1 MQKFCNDYC
10 TDELRQN
17 LRQNLWGNGMYEH
30 FGLFIGGAWQSAASG
45 QTAPVFSPVTEQP
58 LGQAPVA
65 GVADTEAAIAA
76 ATAGFAAWK
85 AKAAFDRADALHAI
99 ADEMRRRTD
108 EAARMIS
115 LETGKPIAQSGRE
128 WGLSIDQF
136 RWFAEEA
143 RRIYGRIIESR
154 VPDGRF
160 EVHHQPVGIAAAF
173 TAWNFPAAL
182 VARKVAPAL
191 AAGCSVIVR
200 PSSQTPGVAM
210 VMIDCCRAGGLPDGT
225 VNLVVGPTVATYA
238 PIMAD
243 KRVRKVSLTGST
255 RVGQQMIR
263 DAAATLKK
271 VSMELG
277 GNAPVIIYDDA
288 DLEGALNLAVPTK
301 FANAGQVCVTGDRFY
316 VHDSLHDAFVSG
328 FVARANAIKLGD
340 GLDPS
345 VAMGPLINAGRLAA
359 MEKIVAGA
367 VKAGATLATGGSRA
381 AGFNAG
387 HFFEP
392 TVLTGCTDDMAV
404 MAEENFGPIA
414 AISRFASDDDVLARA
429 NASDMGLSAYAFTSS
444 PKRAR
449 RTVAELKAGMVGIN
463 SFAMAA
469 SEAPFGGTNFS
480 GMGREGGIEAIRD
493 YLDIKSSQIV
503 WS

>member
-1 MQKFCNDYC
+1 
-10 TDELRQN
+10 
-17 LRQNLWGNGMYEH
+17 MYDR
-30 FGLFIGGAWQSAASG
+30 FGLFINGRWQPAADG
-45 QTAPVFSPVTEQP
+45 TTAPVFSPVSERP

-65 GVADTEAAIAA
+65 GMVDTEAAIASA
-76 ATAGFAAWK
+76 GIGFAAWK

-99 ADEMRRRTD
+99 ADEMKRRTD
-108 EAARMIS
+108 EAAQMIS

-128 WGLSIDQF
+128 WALSIDQF

-154 VPDGRF
+154 VAGGRF
-160 EVHHQPVGIAAAF
+160 EVHHEPVGIVAAF

-191 AAGCSVIVR
+191 GAGCSVIVR

-210 VMIDCCRAGGLPDGT
+210 VMVDCCRAGNLPAGT
-225 VNLVVGPTVATYA
+225 VNLVVGPADTTYA
-238 PIMAD
+238 PIMAS
-243 KRVRKVSLTGST
+243 KAVRKVSLTGST
-255 RVGQQMIR
+255 SVGQQMIR

-277 GNAPVIIYDDA
+277 GNAPVIVYDDA

-301 FANAGQVCVTGDRFY
+301 FANAGQVCVTGDRFF
-316 VHDSLHDAFVSG
+316 VHDSLHDAFVDG
-328 FVARANAIKLGD
+328 FVARAKAIKLGD
-340 GLDPS
+340 GMDAS
-345 VAMGPLINAGRLAA
+345 VAMGPLINGKRLVE

-367 VKAGATLATGGSRA
+367 VKAGAKLVSGGQRA

-392 TVLTGCTDDMAV
+392 TVLTDCTDDMAV

-414 AISRFASDDDVLARA
+414 AITRFTSDDEVLARA
-429 NASDMGLSAYAFTSS
+429 NTSDMGLSAYAFTSS

-469 SEAPFGGTNFS
+469 SEAPFGGTNHS

-493 YLDIKSSQIV
+493 YQDIKLSQMV
-503 WS
+503 WV